1 MKHNSNKTGKAKKQ
15 TGAVA
20 IEFALMFPVF
30 FAMVYAIIAYGMAF
44 LIIQSFTYVS
54 EDALRAALATECAES
69 VCTQDELEPVVRSQV
84 QNSLTWLSASL
95 VSSATSGE
103 NFSFSCDPNMLCTV
117 RLSTAPPLPGITLPL
132 VGDIPSLPDSLVGRA
147 SLRL

>member
-1 MKHNSNKTGKAKKQ
+1 MKHNSNKTDKAKKQ

-30 FAMVYAIIAYGMAF
+30 FAMVYAIIAYGTAF

-54 EDALRAALATECAES
+54 EDALRAALATECEAS
-69 VCTQDELEPVVRSQV
+69 ICTEAELEPVVRSQV
-84 QNSLTWLSASL
+84 QNSLTWLSASM
-95 VSSATSGE
+95 VSGATSGE
-103 NFSFSCDPNMLCTV
+103 NFFSCDPDMLCTV